1 MLRTVLITL
10 SLVLAMGCGVGATP
24 SRGVT
29 TSQALLGTAEWL
41 EFEPVQTRVEL
52 FRDVARQSGQQAGS
66 RGAVLFPLLVGGEFI
81 AAPSLDVNADLLAPG
96 DAGAP
101 FELVFERGGAVFSED
116 RRDAFQG
123 LSEREAAEQIARS
136 LLMLWNVKPS
146 GPVTVVRTPGAP
158 YAAAW
163 IDGQLRLNPAFVYM
177 AAAPTR

>member
-1 MLRTVLITL
+1 MSRALLISASLFVL
-10 SLVLAMGCGVGATP
+10 SACGVGTSPA
-24 SRGVT
+24 RGVST
-29 TSQALLGTAEWL
+29 AQALSGTAEWL
-41 EFEPVQTRVEL
+41 EFEPAQVRVEL
-52 FRDVARQSGQQAGS
+52 FREVARQSNAQAGT
-66 RGAVLFPLLVGGEFI
+66 RGAVLFPLLVEGEFI
-81 AAPSLDVNADLLAPG
+81 AAPALEAGADLLAPG

-101 FELVFERGGAVFSED
+101 VVLTFERSGDGFSED

-136 LLMLWNVKPS
+136 LLTLWNLKPA

-163 IDGQLRLNPAFVYM
+163 MDGQLRLNPSFVYL